1 MQHGFGCLF
10 YLRTGKTKIEVKYH
24 HHPLLDNTTKLHYY
38 NMLWSEIPFGMRREA
53 EVQILE
59 KSERKQKSSC
69 KRRKVLHLCEKEEVR
84 DDSSDD
90 EKKNGRIK
98 YGGRVLD

>member
-1 MQHGFGCLF
+1 
-10 YLRTGKTKIEVKYH
+10 
-24 HHPLLDNTTKLHYY
+24 
-38 NMLWSEIPFGMRREA
+38 MLWSEIPFGMRREA

-59 KSERKQKSSC
+59 KSRRKQKSSC

>member
-1 MQHGFGCLF
+1 
-10 YLRTGKTKIEVKYH
+10 
-24 HHPLLDNTTKLHYY
+24 
-38 NMLWSEIPFGMRREA
+38 MLWSEIPFGMRREA

-69 KRRKVLHLCEKEEVR
+69 KRRKALHLCEKEEVR

>member
-1 MQHGFGCLF
+1 
-10 YLRTGKTKIEVKYH
+10 
-24 HHPLLDNTTKLHYY
+24 
-38 NMLWSEIPFGMRREA
+38 MLWSEIPFGMRREA

-69 KRRKVLHLCEKEEVR
+69 KRGKVLHLCEKEEVR

-90 EKKNGRIK
+90 EKKNGRK
-98 YGGRVLD
+98 RYGGRVLD